1 MAPLEAG
8 PQLKKEVRVS
18 SNDLEVEVVYRDE
31 VDLGKA
37 ARALLDLI
45 RSVEKSG
52 DADNKSAPDV
62 EPLEGPVA

>member
-1 MAPLEAG
+1 M
-8 PQLKKEVRVS
+8 S

-45 RSVEKSG
+45 RSVEKPG
-52 DADNKSAPDV
+52 DADTMSAPDV